1 LGVPYYGLLK
11 GSGQN
16 VRDTSWRT
24 DAYNSAAAR
33 SLCYKLY
40 MPKSNEQWLLF
51 EYVDGK
57 LTQVAKP
64 FSSKSQAEAARQKY
78 PERIQKK
85 IGLGRIA
92 K

>member
-1 LGVPYYGLLK
+1 
-11 GSGQN
+11 
-16 VRDTSWRT
+16 
-24 DAYNSAAAR
+24 
-33 SLCYKLY
+33 

-57 LTQVAKP
+57 LTLIAKP

>member
-1 LGVPYYGLLK
+1 MQLRIYLLGSSLSLK
-11 GSGQN
+11 GSGAK
-16 VRDTSWRT
+16 REGYKLR
-24 DAYNSAAAR
+24 AR
-33 SLCYKLY
+33 LLCYKSG